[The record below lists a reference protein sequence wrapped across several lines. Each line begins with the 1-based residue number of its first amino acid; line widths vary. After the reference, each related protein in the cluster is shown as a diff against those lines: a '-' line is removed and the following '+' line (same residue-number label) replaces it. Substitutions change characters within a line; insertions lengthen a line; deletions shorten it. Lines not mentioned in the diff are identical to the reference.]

1 MLNYPTPTNFFLRKS
16 QIVNNLTPNH
26 LKHNPIL
33 TKTNLSTI
41 SSKPILSKFKTL
53 TAVEMHIKLP
63 RSNEKHTH
71 IKVCIIIYTINE
83 MRKLAIEGTNNF
95 LAMVNLLIK
104 INH

>member
-1 MLNYPTPTNFFLRKS
+1 
-16 QIVNNLTPNH
+16 
-26 LKHNPIL
+26 
-33 TKTNLSTI
+33 
-41 SSKPILSKFKTL
+41 
-53 TAVEMHIKLP
+53 MHIKLP